1 MFRNNVKIIILL
13 ILGCALAIPALLC
26 ARVLQ
31 FNAVTIATRVTS
43 HPDSYNTNANLTVGS
58 PIVADLD
65 GDFVLEI
72 ICAGYNEDEDT
83 TSVYVWER
91 NGSLRDGWPVEVSGE
106 VVTELAVGDL
116 DGDGLLEITLGVDT
130 YLYAWTAEGD
140 EADDYPEFAG
150 FTLNNI
156 VVGDIADGFEDEIV
170 YLEGYQLALADLDS
184 DGKQEIAGAGSAGL
198 IILDG
203 DETELASE
211 MLSLTAA
218 GNPVVYDNQIFFAG
232 TDGSDNYLYGYS
244 YAEESIT
251 VLSGFPVALTEIE
264 NTDDTYL
271 SLADLD
277 GDDVPEVIT
286 GSANGRLAA
295 YDLTGT
301 EVFNIAP
308 EEETVYQPVVADAD
322 NDGDME
328 IISSSGSGALYC
340 YDASGTAVELA
351 DWPDPYSFS
360 LAPGLVLVDI
370 DQDATGDE
378 INPAGDLELLFSSH
392 GRVYSI
398 DLPGDFEPAD
408 IQWGMYG
415 FNNRGS
421 GSWLADYTTDSWS
434 IFDNDPDEAEI
445 SIVYDWNR
453 GSRVIELDGAGLN
466 NCYAFMDT
474 DGTYLNTTNTQLQW
488 SMRYHLD
495 FAIYVSVDTT
505 EG

>member
-264 NTDDTYL
+264 F
-271 SLADLD
+271 
-277 GDDVPEVIT
+277 G
-286 GSANGRLAA
+286 
-295 YDLTGT
+295 
-301 EVFNIAP
+301 
-308 EEETVYQPVVADAD
+308 
-322 NDGDME
+322 
-328 IISSSGSGALYC
+328 
-340 YDASGTAVELA
+340 
-351 DWPDPYSFS
+351 
-360 LAPGLVLVDI
+360 
-370 DQDATGDE
+370 
-378 INPAGDLELLFSSH
+378 
-392 GRVYSI
+392 
-398 DLPGDFEPAD
+398 
-408 IQWGMYG
+408 
-415 FNNRGS
+415 
-421 GSWLADYTTDSWS
+421 
-434 IFDNDPDEAEI
+434 
-445 SIVYDWNR
+445 
-453 GSRVIELDGAGLN
+453 
-466 NCYAFMDT
+466 
-474 DGTYLNTTNTQLQW
+474 
-488 SMRYHLD
+488 
-495 FAIYVSVDTT
+495 
-505 EG
+505 